1 MLQKGLK
8 GVVAVETFISHID
21 GENGQ
26 LIYRGNEIGALTES
40 YSFEEVAY
48 LLWFGHLPDS
58 DQLHSLKEQLKQ
70 NRNLPI
76 YMKKI
81 IDLLPP
87 ELDLMGV
94 IRTAISAEG
103 GYSEYG
109 WKPTISQAIRLT
121 AITPTIIAYRKRR
134 LEKKEFISPLYDL
147 DHVENYL
154 YMLTGELPN
163 PAHVKALET
172 YMILTLEHGMNASTF
187 AARVTASTESDIVS
201 AVTSAIGTMKGPLHG
216 GAPSGVIELLN
227 RIALVGDAEKV
238 IRDKLAKGE
247 KLMGFGHRVY
257 RTHDPRS
264 ISLKAKLLEL
274 GGQDQWL
281 DLAVKVEETAVKLL
295 EELKPGRSLYTNVE
309 FYAAAIMKAINMDS
323 ELFTPTFTASRM
335 VGWTA
340 HILEQAENN
349 TIFRPQS
356 KYIGTY
362 HTRK

>member
-26 LIYRGNEIGALTES
+26 LIYRGHEIGALTES

-48 LLWFGHLPDS
+48 LLWFGHLPDP

-163 PAHVKALET
+163 PAHVKAL
-172 YMILTLEHGMNASTF
+172 
-187 AARVTASTESDIVS
+187 
-201 AVTSAIGTMKGPLHG
+201 
-216 GAPSGVIELLN
+216 
-227 RIALVGDAEKV
+227 
-238 IRDKLAKGE
+238 
-247 KLMGFGHRVY
+247 
-257 RTHDPRS
+257 
-264 ISLKAKLLEL
+264 
-274 GGQDQWL
+274 
-281 DLAVKVEETAVKLL
+281 
-295 EELKPGRSLYTNVE
+295 
-309 FYAAAIMKAINMDS
+309 
-323 ELFTPTFTASRM
+323 
-335 VGWTA
+335 
-340 HILEQAENN
+340 
-349 TIFRPQS
+349 
-356 KYIGTY
+356 
-362 HTRK
+362 